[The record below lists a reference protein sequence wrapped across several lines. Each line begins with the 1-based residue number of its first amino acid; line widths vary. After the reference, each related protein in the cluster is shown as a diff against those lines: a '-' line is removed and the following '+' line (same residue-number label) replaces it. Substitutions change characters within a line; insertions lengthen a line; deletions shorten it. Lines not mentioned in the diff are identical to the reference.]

1 MTVHGTFHESSV
13 GSSILLGT
21 LPESFR
27 PIFSSVF
34 NALACD
40 DPTKRESSVY
50 VRSTG
55 NVEVF
60 TTGVTNAVYN
70 CHMMWLAPT
79 I

>member
-1 MTVHGTFHESSV
+1 MTVYGTFHESSV

-34 NALACD
+34 NALTCD
-40 DPTKRESSVY
+40 DTTKRESAVF
-50 VRSTG
+50 VRSDG
-55 NVEVF
+55 KVEVF
-60 TTGVTNAVYN
+60 TSGVTDSMYK
-70 CHMMWLAPT
+70 CHMMWLTKT

>member
-27 PIFSSVF
+27 QIFSSVF
-34 NALACD
+34 NALTCD
-40 DPTKRESSVY
+40 DTTKRESSVY
-50 VRSTG
+50 VHSSG

-60 TTGVTNAVYN
+60 TSGVTDSAYH
-70 CHMMWLAPT
+70 CHMMWLTPT